1 MQITK
6 EIGRTPEAFENVVVT
21 GGAVVR
27 LNQAFRERARAIDC
41 TVEDQAIRYKIEGGD
56 PTITEGHLV
65 AVAADFSLN
74 EPHAIDDLRMIANGA
89 QLTAAVMVTYL
100 F

>member
-6 EIGRTPEAFENVVVT
+6 EIGRTPIGFGNIAVT
-21 GGAVVR
+21 GAAVVR
-27 LNQAFRERARAIDC
+27 LDATLRVRARAVYC

-56 PTITEGHLV
+56 PTLTEGHIV
-65 AVAADFSLN
+65 AVAGDFYLN